1 MSDGALT
8 VLDGSHL
15 RGVDLILPDADAS
28 LTGAQVLDLAVSKVS
43 SSLFGLSL
51 PQSLKSS
58 ALRRNSLQDDDAFR
72 SAELDRAQALKVI
85 GEYITAIADE
95 LKDDPLVI
103 SVLDGCNL
111 RLFLEDEDDFAMLAE
126 NLFTDLDVEDKGKI
140 NKKEIRNALA
150 HMGVEMG
157 VPPVSEFPPLS
168 DILTKHKADG
178 DEELGQAQFAQLL
191 QPVLQELAEALA
203 KKHVVIIQSVK
214 IVNGSKLRKFLADE
228 KQLKNVVEKIL
239 QEEHHGKDGLGN
251 ADKIRSFLEKN
262 GQELGLPP
270 YEPEAVTLLYDA
282 VFADLSAAKSAP
294 EVGQDECG
302 NLVKEILE
310 EFADQLE
317 ASPVFCDA

>member
-15 RGVDLILPDADAS
+15 RGVDLTMLDADAS
-28 LTGAQVLDLAVSKVS
+28 LTGAQVLDLAVSKAS

-58 ALRRNSLQDDDAFR
+58 ALSRISLQDDDAFR
-72 SAELDRAQALKVI
+72 NAALDRAQALKVI

-103 SVLDGCNL
+103 SVLDGYNL

-140 NKKEIRNALA
+140 NKNEIGNALA
-150 HMGVEMG
+150 QMGVEMG

-168 DILTKHKADG
+168 DILTKHEADG
-178 DEELGQAQFAQLL
+178 DEEFGQAQFAQLL

-203 KKHVVIIQSVK
+203 KKHVVSIQSIK
-214 IVNGSKLRKFLADE
+214 IVNGSKLKKLLADE
-228 KQLKNVVEKIL
+228 KQLNNVVEKIK
-239 QEEHHGKDGLGN
+239 QEEHHGKDGLGD

-262 GQELGLPP
+262 GQELGVPP
-270 YEPEAVTLLYDA
+270 YEPEAVALLYDA
-282 VFADLSAAKSAP
+282 VFADLNADKSAP
-294 EVGQDECG
+294 EVGQDKFG
-302 NLVKEILE
+302 TLVKEILE

>member
-15 RGVDLILPDADAS
+15 RAVDLTLPDADAS
-28 LTGAQVLDLAVSKVS
+28 LTGAQVLDLAVSKAS

-58 ALRRNSLQDDDAFR
+58 ALRRISLQEDDGFR
-72 SAELDRAQALKVI
+72 STELDRAQALKVI

-95 LKDDPLVI
+95 LKDDPLVV
-103 SVLDGCNL
+103 SVLDGYTI

-140 NKKEIRNALA
+140 NKNEIQNALV

-168 DILTKHKADG
+168 DILTKHEADG

-203 KKHVVIIQSVK
+203 KKHVVFIQSIK
-214 IVNGSKLRKFLADE
+214 IVNGSKLRKLLADE
-228 KQLKNVVEKIL
+228 KQLNNVVEKIL
-239 QEEHHGKDGLGN
+239 HEDHHGKDGLGN
-251 ADKIRSFLEKN
+251 AEKIRSFLVKN

-270 YEPEAVTLLYDA
+270 YEAEAVDLLYDA
-282 VFADLSAAKSAP
+282 VFDDLDADKSAP
-294 EVGQDECG
+294 EDKCG

-310 EFADQLE
+310 KFADQLE
-317 ASPVFCDA
+317 ASPVFYNA